1 MAKDIASSTQEHL
14 PIAGIQ
20 DGVVIMNDA
29 SIRTILK
36 VEPINFEL
44 KSEAEQNAIVYS
56 YQSFL
61 NSLEFPIQIVVHSKK
76 LDLERYLIKLEA
88 TKKNVTNDLLRI
100 QVEDYVDFVRRLIS
114 IANIMS
120 KRFYM
125 IISYSAVAPK
135 GGRVPSLSSFFNK
148 HPTGPILYQDQFDR
162 FRLEAIN
169 RANLVA
175 GGISRLGLKVS
186 YLDTQ
191 ELIEVFYSIYN
202 PDIAAEERL
211 TDVDQLS
218 AGIVSSTAG
227 QPGQPVPAQTAL
239 TEVPTQPS
247 SAPTEAA
254 VQEPVI
260 AVPPEKIPFAPMPVV
275 STPTLE
281 EPKGS
286 PMELDPEVDQVQT
299 MSPSAEP
306 APTQPT
312 APQTSTAEPGNTA
325 PTTPNPPV

>member
-1 MAKDIASSTQEHL
+1 MAKDTASSTQEHL

-125 IISYSAVAPK
+125 VISYSAVAPK

-175 GGISRLGLKVS
+175 SGISRLGLKVS

-218 AGIVSSTAG
+218 VGVVSSTAG
-227 QPGQPVPAQTAL
+227 KPVPAQPVL
-239 TEVPTQPS
+239 TGVPTLPS
-247 SAPTEAA
+247 PAPTEATVA
-254 VQEPVI
+254 TVQEPVI
-260 AVPPEKIPFAPMPVV
+260 ATPAEKIAFAPMPVA
-275 STPTLE
+275 STPTLD

-286 PMELDPEVDQVQT
+286 PMEMDPEVDQVQA
-299 MSPSAEP
+299 MPPPEEP
-306 APTQPT
+306 VPAQPT
-312 APQTSTAEPGNTA
+312 TPQTSPAEPNTTE